1 MGFVSAMTITSLGR
15 TVPSDT
21 KHLMSLYHLMVFKT
35 ACGAEFLTLKVS
47 KYWGDAQIHLNF
59 LESGL
64 DNGTS
69 LKM

>member
-1 MGFVSAMTITSLGR
+1 
-15 TVPSDT
+15 
-21 KHLMSLYHLMVFKT
+21 MSLYHLMVFKT

-69 LKM
+69 LTM